1 MRSAEEIDSELFG
14 ADGLD
19 IWDAHGRIEWI
30 RAIQRDAFDAG
41 AEAVKQ
47 LAKLHC
53 DEYGASDARDAIEEI
68 NPKHLVARP

>member
-1 MRSAEEIDSELFG
+1 MRSVEHYIKMAR
-14 ADGLD
+14 
-19 IWDAHGRIEWI
+19 DALMNDDPMEVKEFI